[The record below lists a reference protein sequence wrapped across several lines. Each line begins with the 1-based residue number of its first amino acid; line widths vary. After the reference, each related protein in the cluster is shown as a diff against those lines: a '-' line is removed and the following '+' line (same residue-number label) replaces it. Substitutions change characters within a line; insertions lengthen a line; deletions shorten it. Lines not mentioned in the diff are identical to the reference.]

1 MNELAAIAAIEDNM
15 VIVIGSIVYDQSHSE
30 YEITR
35 FIDAGSFG
43 NVYEARK
50 KSDGTLWAVKTL
62 QTPFAD
68 QTALKAFINE
78 GNLAITISH
87 QNVIK
92 YLYFHDGSS
101 LPGLPPHIIMELAD
115 GGTLLQLI
123 ESRRTNTH
131 FLSNDELKQLFAQL
145 IDGMEA
151 INAKLVHRDIKPE
164 NILLASGTLKISDFG
179 LSKIVAEATRTSSFK
194 GIGCLPYMAP
204 EAWRLEKNTILMDVY
219 SMGIVFYELATLKH
233 PLTVSKGDV
242 RSWQDAHFFQNPAR
256 PDALNK
262 SLPPIISQTIAK
274 MIEKKSES
282 RFQNWP
288 EIRSFLSK
296 DNAPIRSDSALVD
309 KVLKKRIEVDEKAR
323 EQQLAIEKRNQEL
336 KDLKVMISYQFN
348 NEIIEPIRTLLE
360 EVNSK
365 YAGTKN
371 VITTASD
378 SMTANIRTSSQRQ
391 ITLEVRPIIK
401 EDFYRERVRDDY
413 GMQSR
418 TRELRLPTYRGQ
430 PLLAWGCLKAD
441 DERGFNLL
449 LLENQN
455 SPYGTWH
462 LLINRSRAIVGEQR
476 IAPFPF
482 DFDEIEKEIE
492 LVGAMHIYVS
502 EGKALDIQFIT
513 EFIAEYI

>member
-1 MNELAAIAAIEDNM
+1 M
-15 VIVIGSIVYDQSHSE
+15 VILIGSLVYDQSRSE

-35 FIDAGSFG
+35 FIGAGSFG

-50 KSDGTLWAVKTL
+50 KSDGSLWAVKTL

-78 GNLAITISH
+78 GNLATTITH
-87 QNVIK
+87 ENVIW
-92 YLYFHDGSS
+92 YLHFHDGSS
-101 LPGLPPHIIMELAD
+101 LPGLPPYIIMELAD

-123 ESRRTNTH
+123 ESRSTNAQ

-151 INAKLVHRDIKPE
+151 INAILVHRDIKPD
-164 NILLASGTLKISDFG
+164 NILLASGTAKISDFG
-179 LSKIVAEATRTSSFK
+179 LSKIVTEATRTSTFK

-204 EAWRLEKNTILMDVY
+204 EAWRLEKNTILMDIY

-233 PLTVSKGDV
+233 PLTVSKGDI
-242 RSWQDAHFFQNPAR
+242 RSWQDAHFYQNPTR

-262 SLPPIISQTIAK
+262 SLSPIISQTIGK
-274 MIEKKSES
+274 MIEKKSEA
-282 RFQNWP
+282 RFQTWL
-288 EIRSFLSK
+288 EIRNFLAK
-296 DNAPIRSDSALVD
+296 DHTPTKSDSALVER
-309 KVLKKRIEVDEKAR
+309 VLKKRMEVDEKAR
-323 EQQLAIEKRNQEL
+323 EQQLAIEKRNQEIKNL
-336 KDLKVMISYQFN
+336 KALITYQFN
-348 NEIIEPIRTLLE
+348 NEILEPIRAFLD

-365 YAGTKN
+365 YAGAKN
-371 VITTASD
+371 TIATTNH
-378 SMTANIRTSSQRQ
+378 SMTAKITTSSHKQLH
-391 ITLEVRPIIK
+391 LEVRPIIR

-413 GMQSR
+413 GMRSR
-418 TRELRLPTYRGQ
+418 TKELRLPTYRGQ
-430 PLLAWGCLKAD
+430 PLLAWGNLKAD
-441 DERGFNLL
+441 DGRGFNFL
-449 LLENQN
+449 LLENKE

-462 LLINRSRAIVGEQR
+462 LLINRSNAIAREQR

-482 DFDEIEKEIE
+482 GFDEIEEE
-492 LVGAMHIYVS
+492 LQHVGIMHIYVS

>member
-1 MNELAAIAAIEDNM
+1 
-15 VIVIGSIVYDQSHSE
+15 VYDQSHNE

-35 FIDAGSFG
+35 FIGAGSFG

-50 KSDGTLWAVKTL
+50 KSDDTLWAVKTL

-78 GNLAITISH
+78 GNLATTISH
-87 QNVIK
+87 QNVIR

-101 LPGLPPHIIMELAD
+101 LSGLPPYIIMELAD

-123 ESRRTNTH
+123 ESRRTNID
-131 FLSNDELKQLFAQL
+131 FLSNNELKQFFAQL

-151 INAKLVHRDIKPE
+151 INATLVHRDIKPD

-179 LSKIVAEATRTSSFK
+179 LSKIVTEVTRTSTFK

-204 EAWRLEKNTILMDVY
+204 EAWRLEKNTILMDIY

-242 RSWQDAHFFQNPAR
+242 RSWQDAHFYQNPTR

-262 SLPPIISQTIAK
+262 SLSPIISQTIAK
-274 MIEKKSES
+274 MIEKKSGP
-282 RFQNWP
+282 RFQSWP
-288 EIRSFLSK
+288 EIRTFLAK
-296 DNAPIRSDSALVD
+296 DHTPTMSNPTLVD
-309 KVLKKRIEVDEKAR
+309 KVLKKRSEIDEKTR
-323 EQQLAIEKRNQEL
+323 EQQLVIEKRDQEI
-336 KDLKVMISYQFN
+336 KDLEVMISYQFN
-348 NEIIEPIRTLLE
+348 NEIIEPIRAFLE

-365 YAGTKN
+365 YAGTQN
-371 VITTASD
+371 VITTPGH
-378 SMTANIRTSSQRQ
+378 SMTANIRTSSHKQV
-391 ITLEVRPIIK
+391 TLEVRPIIK
-401 EDFYRERVRDDY
+401 ENFYRERVCDDY
-413 GMQSR
+413 GRQTR
-418 TRELRLPTYRGQ
+418 IRELRLPMYRGQ
-430 PLLAWGCLKAD
+430 TLLAWGYLKAD

-449 LLENQN
+449 LLENKDN
-455 SPYGTWH
+455 PYGTWY
-462 LLINRSRAIVGEQR
+462 LLINRSSALAREQR
-476 IAPFPF
+476 IAPFLF

-492 LVGAMHIYVS
+492 HVDIMHIYES
-502 EGKALDIQFIT
+502 EGKVLDIQFIR